1 MATPSKSQI
10 TSIGIADFLSAVLQ
24 CPVELVEGL
33 LSVGEKALLGGASK
47 TNKTWMALDLALCVA
62 AGIPWLDRSCKQNEV
77 LYVNF
82 EVLAF
87 YFQERLARVASA
99 RGIENLANDRLRIVN
114 ARGLAISGEDLG
126 APLQKHLDEINF
138 RPKLIVLDPLYKMSS
153 GLDENS
159 AGDMAQ
165 VMKAIEDIAARYGAA
180 VVVVH
185 HFSKGN
191 QSSKSAIDRV
201 SGSGVLGRDPDV
213 LLNLT
218 AHEQED
224 CFTFEATQR
233 NRGKSSSSV
242 LRFKFPVFV
251 KAPELDPSKLSRSG
265 SGKKEVSAE
274 AVLDVLRECEG
285 DSTSWTEWFRACV
298 AKGVIG
304 SKSTFTAKVDELEDL
319 GKLCIEMKG
328 SRKMYSPAFTSP
340 TVKHLGAA

>member
-1 MATPSKSQI
+1 
-10 TSIGIADFLSAVLQ
+10 LSAVLPR
-24 CPVELVEGL
+24 PVEIIADL
-33 LSVGEKALLGGASK
+33 LSIAEKALLGGASK

-62 AGIPWLDRSCKQNEV
+62 AGIPWLDRVCMRCEV

-82 EVLAF
+82 EVLAP

-99 RGIENLANDRLRIVN
+99 RGIKDLTNEQLRIVN

-126 APLQKHLDEINF
+126 APLQKHLDDIKF
-138 RPKLIVLDPLYKMSS
+138 SPKLIVLDPLYKMSS

-180 VVVVH
+180 VVIVH

-201 SGSGVLGRDPDV
+201 SGSGVFGRDPDV

-218 AHEQED
+218 AHEQD
-224 CFTFEATQR
+224 NCFTFEATQR
-233 NRGKSSSSV
+233 NRGKGSSSV
-242 LRFKFPVFV
+242 LRFTFPVFA
-251 KAPELDPSKLSRSG
+251 KAPELDPSKLSRGG

-274 AVLDVLRECEG
+274 AVLDVLREYPG
-285 DSTSWTEWFRACV
+285 DSTSSTEWFRACV
-298 AKGVIG
+298 AKGVLG
-304 SKSTFTAKVDELEDL
+304 SKSTFTAKVNELRDL
-319 GKLCIEMKG
+319 GRLCIEMKG
-328 SRKMYSPAFTSP
+328 RREMYSPAFTSP
-340 TVKHLGAA
+340 TIKHLGAA